1 MDLHHGLLVSPLFA
15 WLESTA
21 FSVWVRES
29 PSMFAFPGI
38 LTCHTIGMGV
48 AAGINTALAL
58 RILGVGPGIPI
69 RELPR
74 FLSIMWFGFWLNAI
88 SGVALLVAYPT
99 KAFTNPDFYLKLALI
114 AVAVALVKPISRR
127 ASGVGLGSSVGS
139 TLKLLAVASIV
150 CWFGAITAGRLLA
163 YTYTRLLAR

>member
-1 MDLHHGLLVSPLFA
+1 MSPLFG

-21 FSVWVRES
+21 FSAWVRES
-29 PSMFAFPGI
+29 PSMFAFPAI

-69 RELPR
+69 QELPR

-88 SGVALLVAYPT
+88 SA
-99 KAFTNPDFYLKLALI
+99 
-114 AVAVALVKPISRR
+114 SRC
-127 ASGVGLGSSVGS
+127 SSR
-139 TLKLLAVASIV
+139 IP
-150 CWFGAITAGRLLA
+150 R
-163 YTYTRLLAR
+163 RR

>member
-1 MDLHHGLLVSPLFA
+1 VSPLFG

-21 FSVWVRES
+21 FSAWVRES
-29 PSMFAFPGI
+29 PSMFAFPAI
-38 LTCHTIGMGV
+38 LTCHTVGMGV

-58 RILGVGPGIPI
+58 RILGVGSDIPI
-69 RELPR
+69 QELPR

-99 KAFTNPDFYLKLALI
+99 KALTNPDFYLKLAFI
-114 AVAVALVKPISRR
+114 AVAVALVKPIGRR
-127 ASGVGLGSSVGS
+127 ASGVDLGSAIGT
-139 TLKLLAVASIV
+139 TLKLLAVTSIV

-163 YTYTRLLAR
+163 YTYTHLLAR